1 MGEIVLTIQIAGKSL
16 NIRVD
21 ETEENIIKQAVA
33 MIEKDLNEFA
43 KQSGNTDKLTLLSMI
58 VLQNTS
64 KMLKNEKN
72 STVDDTQIKTKLIEF
87 DKLLTN
93 ALVSGTSS

>member
-21 ETEENIIKQAVA
+21 ETEENIIKQAVG
-33 MIEKDLNEFA
+33 MIEKDLKEFA
-43 KQSGNTDKLTLLSMI
+43 KQSGHTDKQTLLSMI
-58 VLQNTS
+58 VLQNTA

-72 STVDDTQIKTKLIEF
+72 STADEQIKTKLLEF

-93 ALVSGTSS
+93 ALV